1 MVRSHIGVITNV
13 RPDHLEEMGPTK
25 EDVAYSLC
33 NTVPVKGTLVTAEGQ
48 HSEILEEAADNNGTR
63 ILFSDEMS
71 VSRQELDSFSYL
83 EHPQNIAVA
92 LDVCQQVGI
101 DRETALRGM
110 QNVQPDLGALVVWKL
125 VQDKR
130 TIEFV
135 NGMAAN
141 DPVSTL
147 QIWKFVID
155 RYPAEGGTCIFFNA
169 RDDRPV
175 RTRQMLEL
183 TFTQIRPDH
192 LIVRGD
198 RVSSTIDR
206 LEHHSPKTQVRT
218 IGLANDLDDV
228 VNAVMGLPHDTMVY
242 AIGNQVGPGQ
252 DILHRLAG
260 YRYHG

>member
-1 MVRSHIGVITNV
+1 
-13 RPDHLEEMGPTK
+13 MGPTK

-33 NTVPVKGTLVTAEGQ
+33 NTVPVKGILVTAEGQ

-101 DRETALRGM
+101 DRENALRGM

-218 IGLANDLDDV
+218 IGLTNDLDEV

>member
-1 MVRSHIGVITNV
+1 
-13 RPDHLEEMGPTK
+13 
-25 EDVAYSLC
+25 
-33 NTVPVKGTLVTAEGQ
+33 
-48 HSEILEEAADNNGTR
+48 
-63 ILFSDEMS
+63 
-71 VSRQELDSFSYL
+71 
-83 EHPQNIAVA
+83 
-92 LDVCQQVGI
+92 
-101 DRETALRGM
+101 
-110 QNVQPDLGALVVWKL
+110 
-125 VQDKR
+125 
-130 TIEFV
+130 
-135 NGMAAN
+135 MAAN

-155 RYPAEGGTCIFFNA
+155 RYPAEGGTCIIFYA

-183 TFTQIRPDH
+183 TFTQISPDH

-206 LEHHSPKTQVRT
+206 LEHHSPKTQVQP
-218 IGLANDLDDV
+218 IGLTNDLDEV